1 MGRSPSCATVG
12 MEEGKTES
20 SEEIL
25 SGVQMT
31 DKSIRILCLD
41 DEEIISE
48 CCQQFL
54 QEEGYDVFASTDSY
68 DALDILRTGEIDMLI
83 QDYNRPGLNGGGLL
97 KVMKADDE
105 LKNIPVI
112 ISSACARDWVAKKLR
127 EFDIDIDHDLAGF
140 IKKPFKVQDF
150 VALVGRTVKPIL

>member
-1 MGRSPSCATVG
+1 
-12 MEEGKTES
+12 
-20 SEEIL
+20 
-25 SGVQMT
+25 MT
-31 DKSIRILCLD
+31 DKSMRILCLD
-41 DEEIISE
+41 DNEIISE

-54 QEEGYDVFASTDSY
+54 QEEGYIVLVSTDSD
-68 DALDILRTGEIDMLI
+68 DALDILRTGEIDMVI

-112 ISSACARDWVAKKLR
+112 ISSACEKDWVAKKLR
-127 EFDIDIDHDLAGF
+127 EFDIEIDHDLAGF

-150 VALVGRTVKPIL
+150 VALVRHIVKSIL